1 MAADR
6 LALASPAHN
15 ACMAEYGSS
24 VGSAIGGVGSSIGG
38 AFGAMGSSVGGLLS
52 GAVGAASSSAPIV
65 LAAGALLVLFAVVFL
80 RRALR

>member
-1 MAADR
+1 
-6 LALASPAHN
+6 
-15 ACMAEYGSS
+15 MAEYGSS

-52 GAVGAASSSAPIV
+52 GAVGAASGSAPIV